1 MSHFQSTCQG
11 CGRIHRWNADTV
23 WSSRHL
29 TEMLGNGFS
38 CTHCGG
44 DVETVE
50 VFHTAD
56 REPQAKL
63 KKKGMFCLF
72 GALLGRKD

>member
-1 MSHFQSTCQG
+1 
-11 CGRIHRWNADTV
+11 
-23 WSSRHL
+23 
-29 TEMLGNGFS
+29 MLGNGFS

-56 REPQAKL
+56 REPQAKP